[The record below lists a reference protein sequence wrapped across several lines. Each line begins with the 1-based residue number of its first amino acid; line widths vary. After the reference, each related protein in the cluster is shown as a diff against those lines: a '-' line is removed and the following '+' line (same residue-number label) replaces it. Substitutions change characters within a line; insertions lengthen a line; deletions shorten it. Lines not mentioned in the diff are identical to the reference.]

1 MSIASCPVSGSA
13 GGQCPVSGNARA
25 GQGQMRRGCAFSGMA
40 QPGDIHAA
48 FDIPRGVDAEDW
60 LRTREQKSINELLY
74 TSYPSRKEVDGVKSQ
89 LELDS
94 MNADDH
100 HLLAVALGAPARQVM
115 RRAEEIGP
123 QTGWRDGYLSVEH
136 GFCPP
141 DYEEPVSALAR
152 SPGRIWS
159 DLCERMPG
167 CCARGRVR
175 EAVAALPLIEGT
187 EEFIPDQALWAAVV
201 ALGMLCSIYRF
212 EDKHDGKDGVSVQ
225 TSTSTRP
232 QCPMGDDLCEELV
245 GIPLCIAL
253 PYFQISRRMGRILP
267 HLSFPDQ
274 ASYNLKIRD
283 PKSNYPYLARFE
295 NTDLRWPMF
304 GERAEVA
311 FLKGCADT
319 SASFQHGPDA
329 IAACQEHVMTGNVEG
344 LLHEMIRLKEILERM
359 PNAFHT
365 ISPNPNAG
373 DNYVSADRWVRWGL
387 FSAPLSRRCPAASGL
402 QFPPYL
408 MMDAFLGRKTAWLPS
423 NHRAFIAAIQY
434 HYSIPEFV
442 QRSGDPR
449 LMGVL
454 EGIVEAYAGERGFM
468 GVHRYKVFGILE
480 IAGKTGRTA
489 TNGLSGAADATRPW
503 EETHRQFS
511 EAMKERLEPFRGKLD
526 IEPHSM
532 RGTFQECRYVTKVAG
547 CSAIDRDPS
556 RSTALVTLDIRDT
569 GITFAPG
576 DRVAV
581 MPLNSWEECAKMVAA
596 LGLDQHLEEPVDTT
610 GMWSRFEQH
619 LSSVKRSAHRQLT
632 VIDILRRGHLAPITK
647 ELAVKVH
654 ELLHASSNTVLQVLA
669 TEEWPVGGSLGDLLQ
684 KALIDTPPQIWDK
697 AFSLDN
703 LDWLPELVQLEVPRT
718 YSISSHTNELLPNTV
733 DLTISRAEYKLCS
746 MFSQG
751 QHVTR
756 AGVSSGFFNPHP
768 SSAEGSILSDDVL
781 LGVSR
786 PVAFQL
792 PIDHM
797 APCAFFAGG
806 SGIAPFRS
814 FWQHRLQTSGLS
826 GGRNLLYLGV
836 QSREKFCYEGELRKL
851 VNMGFMEVHLAFSR
865 DPRGLAYDDILRD
878 LVEKETPPRYID
890 SLIIEQGATVCD
902 MVMSKK
908 QGGLGGYL
916 YVCGSVSV
924 FDSVMSGIR
933 KAMYTYRTAT
943 METVDL
949 IINKAF
955 AERRFMLDVFMSPK
969 ALPCNLPT
977 ISLSNL
983 ALHTGHRPGSRMW
996 IAVHGSVYDVTDFCP
1011 MHPGGTLIIK
1021 SNAGVDCTESFDNLA
1036 HTNNP
1041 EVSSLL
1047 TRYFI
1052 GHLSPKPD
1060 YHGDTELSVLHD
1072 LWSAY
1077 LRVTV
1082 ETLVAHQF
1090 EMHEI
1095 MGASIDSPS
1104 AHNPNG
1110 ITNIWLRE
1118 GLPNIIALRTFYGY
1132 QSRLLQGGFAALF
1145 GPKLEELVLRLSFSF
1160 ASAGGPG
1167 AAYKLPDILGTIARA
1182 KTSQDAAHSTKE
1194 ISSLGDFIC
1203 DPSSEL
1209 RFQERGVFS
1218 YATKSVQL
1226 DIELLENLRQEACN
1240 GMDAFESIASVLDSP
1255 DKFDADS
1262 TPIAALSAFLLQT
1275 LERMA
1280 HRLSMF
1286 YAQLAR
1292 LSVYQPE
1299 LEHNPAR
1306 TRWAFVRRCIRD
1318 GTFFVLTQAVDTEA
1332 LMDGQ
1337 SNMYYMSGKSR
1348 QKTHFESI
1356 LSQVNERIA
1365 SSAEEPG
1372 KTMQPTSVNAIHH
1385 ERGRAV
1391 TKDTTVA
1398 SAASRL
1404 NVGAIEGMESF
1415 MKKNKTEIRR
1425 LSTMPSPFQLEHL
1438 QRALSAMNPTALAP
1452 SHGVAV
1458 GKMPGYDS
1466 LMSLAS
1472 RTSASSRKSSF
1483 GAASSAGSLTPYPTM
1498 QGPPT
1503 PPSDANMAL
1512 QMKLVG
1518 LNRRQRTQST
1528 ASMHNFTSGPEALLN
1543 GASPG
1548 PPSRRVTYGRFV
1560 RRLIPSSGRW
1570 RAEIRAIRDPIIVP
1584 GEEFRNQGLAELPA
1598 GYDRIKRD
1606 PLLLDSPSSS
1616 SPTRKANLSPPVFQD
1631 WLAKKG
1637 AGPKAQTQGLQ
1648 AVRRGEDRSASE
1660 IKIPGEESRN
1670 KGLYWY
1676 EPQPQIRGITPLR
1689 RDEDGSTSEI
1699 KIPGEAF
1706 RNPRLSERRIPYTP
1720 FEAPP
1725 FPLPHD
1731 DRQQPLLETG
1741 KHPSIAQDYS
1751 IDHPDET
1758 ARVVP
1763 TELDEA
1769 ITEPDTDSV
1778 NQPKSP
1784 DAYEPH
1790 LSFASHLRELIKE
1803 HSRRMEDSHGLR
1815 QIQDVTSEIIY
1826 SRPRSI
1832 SILGSPRGDLTTS
1845 LKTVSLL
1852 TLWLTA
1858 ILIIGG
1864 LEFPFYLLEWL
1875 FSLAIFS
1882 VYFRQ
1887 EAIQVIKQALSFQF
1901 KINLLRG
1908 LPSGHV
1914 IVAWNCICGDTRTA
1928 VVPESFAESLVQIRK
1943 QTLPM
1948 SPSSITTAAPGTHSA
1963 IPTHATSSGHQSNL
1977 QAQSAHNFQPV
1988 SQNPTVPAQWIAVK
2002 PTGLLNAT
2010 PMPAVDRYVLLMF
2023 EAWTRERYCERGR
2036 GIPPASESGYF
2047 YMPRPMDDEPPISKH
2062 EFYDRFYRRIT
2073 TEQLRA
2079 VHGSFYND
2087 HDAVDRIPQKRG
2099 LDDIVANG
2107 RPRFWGIIAREKKSG
2122 ARMLIYIF
2130 LSSLPGFIFF
2140 FLWLFVLDKDSLQ
2153 DASTLLM
2160 ISFTLLGILY
2170 ATQLL

>member
-1 MSIASCPVSGSA
+1 MSLTSCPVSGSA
-13 GGQCPVSGNARA
+13 GGQCPVSGTSRA
-25 GQGQMRRGCAFSGMA
+25 GQMRRGCAFSGMA

-74 TSYPSRKEVDGVKSQ
+74 TSYPSRKEVDGVKNQ
-89 LELDS
+89 LELDN

-175 EAVAALPLIEGT
+175 EAVAALPLVEGT

-212 EDKHDGKDGVSVQ
+212 EDKHDGKDGVAIQ

-359 PNAFHT
+359 PNAFHS

-408 MMDAFLGRKTAWLPS
+408 MMDAFLGRKTHTSFLGVEAVHLRAWLPS

-547 CSAIDRDPS
+547 CSAIDKDPS

-596 LGLDQHLEEPVDTT
+596 LGLDRHLEEPVDTT

-619 LSSVKRSAHRQLT
+619 LSSVKRSAQRQLT

-654 ELLHASSNTVLQVLA
+654 ELLHASSTTVLQVLA

-684 KALIDTPPQIWDK
+684 KAITDTPPQIWDK

-703 LDWLPELVQLEVPRT
+703 LDWLAELVQLEVPRT

-751 QHVTR
+751 QHINR

-768 SSAEGSILSDDVL
+768 SSAESSILSDDVL

-836 QSREKFCYEGELRKL
+836 QSREKFCYESELRKL

-983 ALHTGHRPGSRMW
+983 AQHTGHRPGSRMW

-1060 YHGDTELSVLHD
+1060 YHGDTELSTLHD

-1104 AHNPNG
+1104 AHDPNG

-1280 HRLSMF
+1280 HRLSMY

-1318 GTFFVLTQAVDTEA
+1318 GTFFVLTQAVDTDA

-1337 SNMYYMSGKSR
+1337 SNAYYMSGKSR
-1348 QKTHFESI
+1348 QKTHFENI
-1356 LSQVNERIA
+1356 LSQVNERIH
-1365 SSAEEPG
+1365 SSSVEEPS
-1372 KTMQPTSVNAIHH
+1372 KTLQPTSVNAIHH
-1385 ERGRAV
+1385 ERGRTV

-1404 NVGAIEGMESF
+1404 NVGAVASMESF

-1438 QRALSAMNPTALAP
+1438 QKALSSMNTNALAP
-1452 SHGVAV
+1452 GHGVHV

-1466 LMSLAS
+1466 LMSMAS
-1472 RTSASSRKSSF
+1472 RTTGSSRKSSF
-1483 GAASSAGSLTPYPTM
+1483 SAASSAGSLTPYPNM

-1528 ASMHNFTSGPEALLN
+1528 TSMHNFTS
-1543 GASPG
+1543 ASEVRD
-1548 PPSRRVTYGRFV
+1548 SRRNRSVSCTRNASRGRSLDHGHG
-1560 RRLIPSSGRW
+1560 REPSASRLLAFKLG
-1570 RAEIRAIRDPIIVP
+1570 A
-1584 GEEFRNQGLAELPA
+1584 LAE
-1598 GYDRIKRD
+1598 
-1606 PLLLDSPSSS
+1606 
-1616 SPTRKANLSPPVFQD
+1616 
-1631 WLAKKG
+1631 
-1637 AGPKAQTQGLQ
+1637 
-1648 AVRRGEDRSASE
+1648 
-1660 IKIPGEESRN
+1660 
-1670 KGLYWY
+1670 
-1676 EPQPQIRGITPLR
+1676 
-1689 RDEDGSTSEI
+1689 
-1699 KIPGEAF
+1699 
-1706 RNPRLSERRIPYTP
+1706 
-1720 FEAPP
+1720 
-1725 FPLPHD
+1725 
-1731 DRQQPLLETG
+1731 
-1741 KHPSIAQDYS
+1741 
-1751 IDHPDET
+1751 
-1758 ARVVP
+1758 
-1763 TELDEA
+1763 
-1769 ITEPDTDSV
+1769 
-1778 NQPKSP
+1778 
-1784 DAYEPH
+1784 
-1790 LSFASHLRELIKE
+1790 
-1803 HSRRMEDSHGLR
+1803 
-1815 QIQDVTSEIIY
+1815 
-1826 SRPRSI
+1826 
-1832 SILGSPRGDLTTS
+1832 
-1845 LKTVSLL
+1845 
-1852 TLWLTA
+1852 
-1858 ILIIGG
+1858 
-1864 LEFPFYLLEWL
+1864 
-1875 FSLAIFS
+1875 
-1882 VYFRQ
+1882 
-1887 EAIQVIKQALSFQF
+1887 
-1901 KINLLRG
+1901 
-1908 LPSGHV
+1908 
-1914 IVAWNCICGDTRTA
+1914 
-1928 VVPESFAESLVQIRK
+1928 
-1943 QTLPM
+1943 
-1948 SPSSITTAAPGTHSA
+1948 
-1963 IPTHATSSGHQSNL
+1963 
-1977 QAQSAHNFQPV
+1977 
-1988 SQNPTVPAQWIAVK
+1988 
-2002 PTGLLNAT
+2002 
-2010 PMPAVDRYVLLMF
+2010 
-2023 EAWTRERYCERGR
+2023 
-2036 GIPPASESGYF
+2036 
-2047 YMPRPMDDEPPISKH
+2047 
-2062 EFYDRFYRRIT
+2062 
-2073 TEQLRA
+2073 
-2079 VHGSFYND
+2079 
-2087 HDAVDRIPQKRG
+2087 QKRSMT
-2099 LDDIVANG
+2099 A
-2107 RPRFWGIIAREKKSG
+2107 PTF
-2122 ARMLIYIF
+2122 
-2130 LSSLPGFIFF
+2130 
-2140 FLWLFVLDKDSLQ
+2140 
-2153 DASTLLM
+2153 
-2160 ISFTLLGILY
+2160 
-2170 ATQLL
+2170 

>member
-13 GGQCPVSGNARA
+13 GGQCPVSGNARGA
-25 GQGQMRRGCAFSGMA
+25 GQMRRGCAFSGVA

-48 FDIPRGVDAEDW
+48 FDIPRGVDVEDW

-408 MMDAFLGRKTAWLPS
+408 MMDAFLGRKTHTSFLGVEAVHLRAWLPS

-1365 SSAEEPG
+1365 SSSEEPA

-1528 ASMHNFTSGPEALLN
+1528 TSMHNFTSGPE
-1543 GASPG
+1543 
-1548 PPSRRVTYGRFV
+1548 V
-1560 RRLIPSSGRW
+1560 RHSG
-1570 RAEIRAIRDPIIVP
+1570 IL
-1584 GEEFRNQGLAELPA
+1584 GFRNA
-1598 GYDRIKRD
+1598 GYLTPIEATPL
-1606 PLLLDSPSSS
+1606 PLL
-1616 SPTRKANLSPPVFQD
+1616 Q
-1631 WLAKKG
+1631 
-1637 AGPKAQTQGLQ
+1637 
-1648 AVRRGEDRSASE
+1648 
-1660 IKIPGEESRN
+1660 
-1670 KGLYWY
+1670 
-1676 EPQPQIRGITPLR
+1676 
-1689 RDEDGSTSEI
+1689 
-1699 KIPGEAF
+1699 
-1706 RNPRLSERRIPYTP
+1706 
-1720 FEAPP
+1720 
-1725 FPLPHD
+1725 D
-1731 DRQQPLLETG
+1731 DRQQALLETG
-1741 KHPSIAQDYS
+1741 KQLGIAQDDF

-1778 NQPKSP
+1778 NQPKLP
-1784 DAYEPH
+1784 DA
-1790 LSFASHLRELIKE
+1790 
-1803 HSRRMEDSHGLR
+1803 
-1815 QIQDVTSEIIY
+1815 
-1826 SRPRSI
+1826 
-1832 SILGSPRGDLTTS
+1832 
-1845 LKTVSLL
+1845 
-1852 TLWLTA
+1852 
-1858 ILIIGG
+1858 
-1864 LEFPFYLLEWL
+1864 
-1875 FSLAIFS
+1875 
-1882 VYFRQ
+1882 
-1887 EAIQVIKQALSFQF
+1887 FQF

-1914 IVAWNCICGDTRTA
+1914 IVAWNCICGDTRTE
-1928 VVPESFAESLVQIRK
+1928 VVPELFAKNLVEIRK

-1948 SPSSITTAAPGTHSA
+1948 SPSSITTAASGTPSA
-1963 IPTHATSSGHQSNL
+1963 IPTPATSSGHQSNL
-1977 QAQSAHNFQPV
+1977 QTQPTHNFEPV
-1988 SQNPTVPAQWIAVK
+1988 SQHPTVPAQRTSVK
-2002 PTGLLNAT
+2002 ATSLPNAI
-2010 PMPAVDRYVLLMF
+2010 PMPAVGRYVLLMVDTDGLRLRAIESQALSNEQLFDRMRLEYRQLKGWFRTWFGLWIFSHCDFYKASSRSSCF
-2023 EAWTRERYCERGR
+2023 EAWTTERYCERGR
-2036 GIPPASESGYF
+2036 GIPPASESVYF

-2062 EFYDRFYRRIT
+2062 EFYDRFYKRIT
-2073 TEQLRA
+2073 PEQPGA
-2079 VHGSFYND
+2079 VHGSFYYD
-2087 HDAVDRIPQKRG
+2087 HDAVDRIPQKKG
-2099 LDDIVANG
+2099 LDDIAANG

-2122 ARMLIYIF
+2122 TRMLIYIF

-2140 FLWLFVLDKDSLQ
+2140 FLWLFVLDKDGLQ